1 MSRTP
6 TLHVVL
12 GASGGAGSAIVE
24 ALCGAGLPA
33 RGVNRSGRPG
43 HVPAEVDW
51 EVADL
56 TDPAALARAVA
67 GAAVVHMAAQ
77 PAYHRWPQEF
87 PAMLDA
93 VIAATAAQ
101 SARLVMV
108 DNLYAYGPGAS
119 PMHESSPQRATDPKG
134 RIRAELSDR
143 LIAEHRAGRV
153 EVVIGR
159 ASDYFGPHGENS
171 GITALAI
178 EPVSGTGALRWVGRL
193 DVPHSCAYL
202 PDVGRALVLLGT
214 APDVTG
220 RIWHLP
226 HAPAVTGA
234 QFLGMVNDSL
244 PSPRQ
249 AKRLGMG
256 MLRVAAPFLRTS
268 KEILSIAYQW
278 TEPFVVDDRAFRA
291 RFPEFE
297 VTPLS
302 GAVADTV
309 RRHLSHLA
317 AA

>member
-1 MSRTP
+1 MNETR

-12 GASGGAGSAIVE
+12 GASGGAGSAILE
-24 ALCGAGLPA
+24 ALGEAGLPA

-43 HVPAEVDW
+43 RVPAEVEW
-51 EVADL
+51 VVADL
-56 TDPAALARAVA
+56 ADPAALARAVA

-93 VIAATAAQ
+93 VVAATAAQ

-119 PMHESSPQRATDPKG
+119 PMREASPQRATDPKG
-134 RIRAELSDR
+134 RTRAAMSD
-143 LIAEHRAGRV
+143 LLLAEHRAGRV

-178 EPVSGTGALRWVGRL
+178 APVSGTGALRWVGRL

-202 PDVGRALVLLGT
+202 PDVGRAFVLLGT

-234 QFLGMVNDSL
+234 QFLGMVNDAL
-244 PSPRQ
+244 PTPRP

-256 MLRVAAPFLRTS
+256 MLRVAAPFHRIS
-268 KEILSIAYQW
+268 KETLSIAYQW
-278 TEPFVVDDRAFRA
+278 TEAFVVDDREFRA
-291 RFPEFE
+291 RFPDFE
-297 VTPLS
+297 VTPLDA
-302 GAVADTV
+302 AVARTV
-309 RRHLSHLA
+309 ARQRSRA
-317 AA
+317 AAA